1 MEDMQTLTL
10 YIAVWNWQKL
20 ALMFLMFTLLFL
32 TFTISLNSVVF
43 AIVCF
48 SLFIGCEYQALKRRK
63 ELFEL
68 QDEILEKENKRN
80 FMENNSYETDE

>member
-1 MEDMQTLTL
+1 MEDLETLTL
-10 YIAVWNWQKL
+10 YIATWNWQKL

-48 SLFIGCEYQALKRRK
+48 SLFIVCEYQALKRRK

-68 QDEILEKENKRN
+68 QEEELEELNIKQQEEI
-80 FMENNSYETDE
+80 NNE